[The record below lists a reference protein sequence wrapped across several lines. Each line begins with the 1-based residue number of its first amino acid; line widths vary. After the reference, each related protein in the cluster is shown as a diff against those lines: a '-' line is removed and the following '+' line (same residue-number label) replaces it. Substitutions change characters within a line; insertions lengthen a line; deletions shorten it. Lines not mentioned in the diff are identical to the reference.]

1 MRRRRR
7 RENAWRGILSS
18 IEFVRR
24 RVRALEESWC
34 ANAFTSLLWILN
46 AVSQCSWQRYWRAE
60 KRCEGL
66 GAIRFLFFALHVNG
80 RDVSLSRSLTHV
92 PRSRCERAGS
102 ATPRGR
108 SSSVSLR
115 RSAAGE
121 SPELEHFFVFRLF
134 ASAFFELNYKC
145 SPRRER
151 GKTLFFFDFD
161 LFSSL
166 LQTVFH
172 YTNQSHLTER

>member
-1 MRRRRR
+1 MEGRGSCLWYFEREREFFFFFRKCGRNRLRRRRR

-66 GAIRFLFFALHVNG
+66 GAIRFLFFCSACRWARRL
-80 RDVSLSRSLTHV
+80 SLSRSLTHV

-134 ASAFFELNYKC
+134 ASAFFELN
-145 SPRRER
+145 
-151 GKTLFFFDFD
+151 
-161 LFSSL
+161 
-166 LQTVFH
+166 
-172 YTNQSHLTER
+172 